1 MNTGACFYDFV
12 SAARL
17 LNSVYPDE
25 QWGWFLSKNMNGLTE
40 GYSTIPFNSD
50 PSEFFYE
57 LNDLKDFAIEY
68 GKGKY
73 SSEDITLIINSHVKC
88 LELSHKHEELNNISN
103 AFIATSDF
111 ICEKKFNADGTVDLR
126 LESLSSWMI
135 AIKNMSVEALLT
147 CETLCELASEFRMLR
162 AGNEISPS
170 KAAELSAMAI
180 EQAISVCD
188 NAEQILSILN
198 Y

>member
-68 GKGKY
+68 GKGKF
-73 SSEDITLIINSHVKC
+73 SSEDVTLIINSHVKC
-88 LELSHKHEELNNISN
+88 LELSHKHEELNYILN

-111 ICEKKFNADGTVDLR
+111 ICVKKFNADGSVDLR
-126 LESLSSWMI
+126 LESLSSWMV
-135 AIKNMSVEALLT
+135 AIKKMSLEALQT
-147 CETLCELASEFRMLR
+147 CETLAEQASEFRMLR
-162 AGNEISPS
+162 DGHEISPS
-170 KAAELSAMAI
+170 KATELSAMAI
-180 EQAISVCD
+180 EQAVSVCD